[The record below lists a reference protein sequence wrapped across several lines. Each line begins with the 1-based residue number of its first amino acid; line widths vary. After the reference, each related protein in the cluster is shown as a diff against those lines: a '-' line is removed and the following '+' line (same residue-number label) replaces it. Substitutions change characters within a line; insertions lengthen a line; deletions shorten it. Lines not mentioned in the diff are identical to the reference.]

1 MAVYSKAKRA
11 KKRKINK
18 KKVICSILVLIM
30 SITSIYLY
38 MSNKYWKKQ
47 NEEVAEVNEIVE
59 EQQTAD
65 VIEEQKEIVD
75 VSNIPEEMGGY
86 KVLGQLVIDKIGV
99 NKNILA
105 ISESASLKL
114 SVAKLCGPNLDEP
127 GNFCIDGHNWN
138 NMLQR
143 LSEMQVGDTL
153 YIIDR
158 NTKEKV
164 NYEIYDTYICV
175 PEDISC
181 LKQNKDGKKELTLIT
196 CTPGGAKRF
205 ICKARKSSNT

>member
-18 KKVICSILVLIM
+18 KKVICMLILLIIII
-30 SITSIYLY
+30 SCIYLY
-38 MSNKYWKKQ
+38 INRRNWNKEKEVIEA
-47 NEEVAEVNEIVE
+47 NEKIEEQQDANVVE
-59 EQQTAD
+59 EQS
-65 VIEEQKEIVD
+65 EFVD
-75 VSNIPEEMGGY
+75 VSNIPETMGKY
-86 KVLGQLVIDKIGV
+86 EVLGQLVIDKIELT
-99 NKNILA
+99 KNILA

-181 LKQNKDGKKELTLIT
+181 LKQNKDGKKEVTLIT
-196 CTPGGAKRF
+196 CTPGGAKRL
-205 ICKARKSSNT
+205 ICKARESSDT